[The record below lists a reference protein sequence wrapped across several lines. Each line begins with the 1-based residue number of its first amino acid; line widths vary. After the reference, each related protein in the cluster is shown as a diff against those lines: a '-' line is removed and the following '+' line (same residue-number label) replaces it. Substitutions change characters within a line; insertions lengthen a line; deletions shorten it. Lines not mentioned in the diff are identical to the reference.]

1 MAGIKFL
8 LAELRTY
15 QPVIPPEVGDALRIL
30 FVKVE
35 SVLHKEPETIKH
47 CRIKTNF
54 FCGQKTNFFCGQQKK
69 LSRYFTGTG
78 SRQVPTRRRHLG
90 NTATRSRRTDY
101 KKARQL
107 NELES

>member
-54 FCGQKTNFFCGQQKK
+54 FCGQKTNFFAANKKIVQIFYWDRQPPGSYPSSSPWKHCYAQQ
-69 LSRYFTGTG
+69 
-78 SRQVPTRRRHLG
+78 V
-90 NTATRSRRTDY
+90 D
-101 KKARQL
+101 
-107 NELES
+107 